1 MDEMNRIP
9 EEVVAGNGAITANEE
24 PIEAVAQE
32 TDVAVEVPEVEP
44 VAAEQ
49 AEEPAEEAVG
59 DADGAEE
66 KSTQTPQRTRTAPP
80 QIRLDR
86 RHILDDGNDLVM
98 ANMPVDTQRREIR
111 QMEMAIAAGTV
122 CYGRIIAVEEVDH
135 KYVRIIVKRDTLR
148 IVIPAE
154 DFFYHS

>member
-1 MDEMNRIP
+1 MEEMNRIP

-66 KSTQTPQRTRTAPP
+66 KSTQTPQRTRTPPP

-86 RHILDDGNDLVM
+86 RHILTM
-98 ANMPVDTQRREIR
+98 ATTSLWRTCQLIPSAGKSARWKWLSPLALYA
-111 QMEMAIAAGTV
+111 MAVSSLSRKWTTSMSA
-122 CYGRIIAVEEVDH
+122 
-135 KYVRIIVKRDTLR
+135 L
-148 IVIPAE
+148 
-154 DFFYHS
+154 S